1 MRFISKTFLIMVLG
15 ALTAGVGCKSSNP
28 NNNLTQGANDD
39 AIKNLPDWFLSPPKG
54 DASYLY
60 STATSTSRDMQM
72 AINKAKTTAQ
82 TALAQSMRTKLG
94 NVTKQFQEEVNSGED
109 SELLQQFT
117 SATKVVTSEVLNGV
131 AVEEQKLQNENGV
144 WRAYVLMSLPI
155 GAANAQLMEKVKAN
169 QALYTRFRATK
180 AFEDLDEELKEYEA
194 AQQ

>member
-109 SELLQQFT
+109 SELVPKDDILPFLQ
-117 SATKVVTSEVLNGV
+117 K
-131 AVEEQKLQNENGV
+131 
-144 WRAYVLMSLPI
+144 
-155 GAANAQLMEKVKAN
+155 QLS
-169 QALYTRFRATK
+169 
-180 AFEDLDEELKEYEA
+180 
-194 AQQ
+194 